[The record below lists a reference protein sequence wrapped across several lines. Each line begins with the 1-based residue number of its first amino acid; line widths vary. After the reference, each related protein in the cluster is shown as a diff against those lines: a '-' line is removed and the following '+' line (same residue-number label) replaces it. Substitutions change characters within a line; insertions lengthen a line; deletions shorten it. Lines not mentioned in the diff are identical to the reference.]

1 MAKST
6 NTPTVTGW
14 VGWAYFAAYLMMLS
28 GFFQMIYGLTAVL
41 NDKYFAVTANNL
53 LIFDVTTWGWI
64 HLLTGALVLLAG
76 LTLLSGSLYGRTVG
90 VIVAFFSA
98 LVALGDLSLYPV
110 WSVIV
115 ITLDVL
121 VIWALTVH
129 GKELK
134 EPLV

>member
-1 MAKST
+1 MAKNT
-6 NTPTVTGW
+6 NTTVTGW
-14 VGWAYFAAYLMMLS
+14 VGWAYFAAYIMMLS

-41 NDKYFAVTANNL
+41 NDKYFVVTSTHL
-53 LIFDVTTWGWI
+53 LTFDVSTWGWI

-98 LVALGDLSLYPV
+98 VVALWDLSLYPV

-134 EPLV
+134 DPLV